1 MATSAVP
8 RLAALRG
15 GLRADERALLR
26 AAGGVF
32 ALASTGAAMAAA
44 AADGLFL
51 AEVGRDR
58 LGVAL
63 ALSSALL
70 AVVLAVAGGIADRL
84 DRRSV
89 LGGFALISAGV
100 LAALAAFVAIAP
112 GVVAWTTY
120 IGAKQLASA
129 TDLAFWVAIA
139 ERVDAR
145 RSPRVLPL
153 LAATGGAGA
162 ALGALLV
169 VPIAHVAG
177 TRGVLVGAAAAL
189 ALAAVG
195 SASLR
200 DFGDRDRARD
210 VRAATAASA
219 KPRRLDALAV
229 RAWQDGLRALRR
241 YPLAAHLAVV
251 VAFAGVFGSL
261 VYMALGFAVAAHGGN
276 AGELASVF
284 GGVRAAGQLLTL
296 LVQLALASRLLAWL
310 GTGRTLLVAPFVALA
325 SGIGLVVAP
334 VLAVAAAAQIAARV
348 LDAGVETPAE
358 KVVLTLLPTAVR
370 GRVGGLLDGPAK
382 RTGAVLGGVLAAALA
397 GVPAA
402 FYVTVAVFGALWAL
416 AAGRI
421 ARELPAL
428 AIERVAGEADT
439 RAADDALGLGGVVD
453 ARAIAALLRELA
465 GERPER
471 AAELLARLHAHGRVD
486 ALEPL
491 VEAAA
496 RTGSLAIWRAVIA
509 VLATPAPAVG
519 PTVLAA
525 AHRVRGPA
533 RMLAIRAVGLAG
545 GVAGD
550 ALAEWRSPDTVGFV
564 TEIAA
569 LRLAGERDE
578 LRAALLDAARDRN
591 ALAPIA
597 LDELVVELARA
608 LAGADKTVRP
618 PDETVRSPD
627 ETVRSPDDVD
637 DAALVAARGVVR
649 TLARGV
655 GSVAARA
662 AAFAMLGRAVD
673 ASRVVQTGPDG
684 AELALLRASLLEL
697 VRECID
703 ASASALAPAHALVS
717 LVRPPRAAVAGA
729 DRDPAL
735 EVAAALRVLGVLLE
749 TASVIEP
756 DDLGRL
762 ARALGEPD
770 DDVRAAAEA
779 VFAALGSAG
788 AGELMATVAW
798 GRRRARDRAA
808 TLLAD
813 LPVTAATLD
822 RLVDGEL
829 DALEQTSAVLA
840 VLAAPGDQLIARR
853 LEERLHEIAHTVLL
867 LVAAQ
872 RRSPAIARAAA
883 AWRHARGPHE
893 RARTLAVIEA
903 ALPRVLVRRL
913 VDAVDELSPAER
925 ASAQLAAGRT
935 LPTRDDAARAEL
947 AGRDRVARALV
958 MHGHAEALPAYRNA
972 IAEAARAEALAT
984 GPAELLS
991 RLARAVDTDPEGAT
1005 DMPTRVETLIALGKV
1020 PLLAALTTRQLA
1032 DVAERA
1038 RWVTA
1043 AARDV
1048 IVGAG
1053 EPIDALIVV
1062 ADGELA
1068 IGERV
1073 VAAGQVVDE
1082 LACVA
1087 PVAAG
1092 ADVIAS
1098 RASRLVRLERV
1109 DFEELVDDVPGLAAA
1124 VCRALGEFARRAE
1137 R

>member
-1 MATSAVP
+1 MVTSA
-8 RLAALRG
+8 AAL
-15 GLRADERALLR
+15 GLRADERVLL
-26 AAGGVF
+26 ATAGGVF

-51 AEVGRDR
+51 AEVGRER

-70 AVVLAVAGGIADRL
+70 AGVLAIAGGIADRL
-84 DRRSV
+84 ERRRV
-89 LGGFALISAGV
+89 LGGFALVSAGV
-100 LAALAAFVAIAP
+100 LAALAALLALAP
-112 GVVAWTTY
+112 AAVAWTTY
-120 IGAKQLASA
+120 IGAKQLAAA

-162 ALGALLV
+162 TLGALLV
-169 VPIAHVAG
+169 VPIAEVAG

-189 ALAAVG
+189 ALAAAG
-195 SASLR
+195 SVWLP
-200 DFGDRDRARD
+200 GDRAARST
-210 VRAATAASA
+210 ATS
-219 KPRRLDALAV
+219 PRGLAV
-229 RAWQDGLRALRR
+229 RAWQDGVRALRR

-251 VAFAGVFGSL
+251 VAIAGVFGSL
-261 VYMALGFAVAAHGGN
+261 VYMALGFAVAAHGGS
-276 AGELASVF
+276 AGELASLF

-296 LVQLALASRLLAWL
+296 VVQLALASRLLAWL
-310 GTGRTLLVAPFVALA
+310 GTGPTLLVAPFVALA
-325 SGIGLVVAP
+325 SGIGLVAAP
-334 VLAVAAAAQIAARV
+334 VLAVAAAAQIAART
-348 LDAGVETPAE
+348 LDAGIETPTE
-358 KVVLTLLPTAVR
+358 KVVLTLLPSVVR

-382 RTGAVLGGVLAAALA
+382 RTGAVIGGVLAAALA
-397 GVPAA
+397 GLPSA
-402 FYVTVAVFGALWAL
+402 FYATVAVFGGLWAL

-439 RAADDALGLGGVVD
+439 RAANDALGVGGVVD
-453 ARAIAALLRELA
+453 ARAIAALVRELA

-471 AAELLARLHAHGRVD
+471 AAELLARLHTHGRVD

-491 VEAAA
+491 VETAA

-509 VLATPAPAVG
+509 VLAIPAPACG
-519 PTVLAA
+519 PAVLAA
-525 AHRVRGPA
+525 AHRATGAA
-533 RMLAIRAVGLAG
+533 RVLAIRAVGLAG
-545 GVAGD
+545 GVASD
-550 ALAEWRSPDTVGFV
+550 ALAEWRGSDATGLVAEF
-564 TEIAA
+564 AA
-569 LRLAGERDE
+569 WRLAGDRDE
-578 LRAALLDAARDRN
+578 VRAALQAAARDG
-591 ALAPIA
+591 LASIA

-608 LAGADKTVRP
+608 LATANADEV
-618 PDETVRSPD
+618 
-627 ETVRSPDDVD
+627 
-637 DAALVAARGVVR
+637 LVAARGVVR
-649 TLARGV
+649 ALARGV
-655 GSVAARA
+655 GDVAGRA
-662 AAFAMLGRAVD
+662 GAFAMLGRAVE
-673 ASRVVQTGPDG
+673 AGTAG
-684 AELALLRASLLEL
+684 AELALLRAGLLEL
-697 VRECID
+697 VRD
-703 ASASALAPAHALVS
+703 RVDALASAPAPAHALVS
-717 LVRPPRAAVAGA
+717 LVRTPAHAGPG
-729 DRDPAL
+729 DPTI

-749 TASVIEP
+749 TASGIEP
-756 DDLGRL
+756 EDLGRL

-779 VFAALGSAG
+779 AFAGLGSTG
-788 AGELMATVAW
+788 AGELMSTVAW

-808 TLLAD
+808 TLLAE

-829 DALEQTSAVLA
+829 DALDQTSSALA

-872 RRSPAIARAAA
+872 RRSPSIARAAA
-883 AWRHARGPHE
+883 AWRCARGPHE

-925 ASAQLAAGRT
+925 AAGRT
-935 LPTRDDAARAEL
+935 LPSRDDVVRAEL
-947 AGRDRVARALV
+947 AGRDRLARALV
-958 MHGHAEALPAYRNA
+958 MHGHADALPAYRSA

-984 GPAELLS
+984 GPVELLG

-1038 RWVTA
+1038 RWVAA
-1043 AARDV
+1043 AAREV

-1068 IGERV
+1068 IAGRV

-1087 PVAAG
+1087 PVAAR

-1124 VCRALGEFARRAE
+1124 VCRALGELARRAD